1 MFHLNMLQSI
11 GIFRKKFCKL
21 NNMNASVFNQ
31 QYLMETTYLDWEMR
45 FEEHAPESWTF
56 TASP

>member
-1 MFHLNMLQSI
+1 
-11 GIFRKKFCKL
+11 
-21 NNMNASVFNQ
+21 MNASVFNQ
-31 QYLMETTYLDWEMR
+31 QYLTETTYLDWEMR